1 MSYNI
6 KVIKKEGQ
14 RVSRW
19 DGGKTTQLYI
29 YPENSS
35 YEKGNFKWRISC
47 STIEIDKSKFTKLP
61 NIQRKLMLLDGNLIL
76 KHENCEEV
84 NLNKFDIHTF
94 SGELDTISYGKGID
108 FNLMTTNNSIGE
120 LEHIYIKS
128 KMQIKLNEDYV
139 DKKYKYRFICIY
151 SLNNSFNIEIQNKR
165 SLEIQNG
172 EVVIIKINEV
182 ENLNIVNNGKTDL
195 QIVKS
200 TVHF

>member
-14 RVSRW
+14 KVSRW

-108 FNLMTTNNSIGE
+108 FNLMTTNNCIGE

-128 KMQIKLNEDYV
+128 KTHIKLNEDYV
-139 DKKYKYRFICIY
+139 DKKYKYKFICIY

-165 SLEIQNG
+165 SLEIQN
-172 EVVIIKINEV
+172 EE
-182 ENLNIVNNGKTDL
+182 L
-195 QIVKS
+195 
-200 TVHF
+200 